1 MKFPLLSLLAVA
13 LLCGCIH
20 LNPIYQN
27 TDERP
32 LKSIVVDGDRPPLA
46 FIEFGEQGSYQD
58 PTQLQNALDRIK
70 STPRPLV
77 ITYVHGWHNNAAS
90 GDVTAFSDWL
100 YSLSQ
105 TQRIRDSGL
114 HLIGVYLG
122 WRGEITDV
130 PVLRQ
135 FSFYSRKAAAE
146 RLASNF
152 DCYDAIAA
160 ISQAAR
166 ESHTADGQYTVL
178 IGHSFGGLV
187 VERAVAHAINAEI
200 HGHAPA
206 ERSLPADL
214 ILVVNPASDSV
225 LTRQMIAALA
235 SRRTEHSRPFLVSL
249 TSTADGATGKA
260 FPFSTSLA
268 ATTKVFNKVELP
280 GSGARGKRA
289 RLQRESERT
298 FYTKTPGH
306 NRFLI
311 NHETEKLPETMPAP
325 PGGSALATNLSHTLK
340 GEEFVTDGGNGV
352 FDLWRIKRIG
362 NLDVPYWNVSVNPSI
377 IKNHGDIWNTRAQA
391 MMAAIFRMTNPI
403 LNPKVKARAILKK
416 EPPPP
421 AYVPQAAQP
430 VAPPPQRD
438 ARQERPLLEAA
449 QAPVAPPA
457 PSPNRRSK
465 ASSKTTR

>member
-1 MKFPLLSLLAVA
+1 MKFPLLSLLAA
-13 LLCGCIH
+13 TLLCGCRHLSAIH
-20 LNPIYQN
+20 QNSDANPV
-27 TDERP
+27 
-32 LKSIVVDGDRPPLA
+32 KSIVADGDRPPLA

-58 PTQLQNALDRIK
+58 PTQLQNALDLIK
-70 STPRPLV
+70 RTPRPLV

-90 GDVTAFSDWL
+90 GDVTAFSNWL
-100 YSLSQ
+100 LSLSQ

-160 ISQAAR
+160 VSQAAR

-206 ERSLPADL
+206 DRSLPADL
-214 ILVVNPASDSV
+214 ILVVNPASDSI
-225 LTRQMIAALA
+225 LTRQMIAALS
-235 SRRTEHSRPFLVSL
+235 SRQTGNARPFLVSL
-249 TSTADGATGKA
+249 TSTADAATGKA
-260 FPFSTSLA
+260 FPASTSLA

-280 GSGARGKRA
+280 GSGAGGTTA
-289 RLQRESERT
+289 RLKRENERT
-298 FYTKTPGH
+298 FYTSTPGH
-306 NRFLI
+306 NKFLI
-311 NHETEKLPETMPAP
+311 NHETEKLPATMPAP
-325 PGGSALATNLSHTLK
+325 PGGSALATNLSNTLK
-340 GEEFVTDGGNGV
+340 GEEFATGGENGV
-352 FDLWRIKRIG
+352 FDLWRIKRTG
-362 NLDVPYWNVSVNPSI
+362 NLDVPYWNVSVDPSI

-403 LNPKVKARAILKK
+403 LNREVKPRAVLKQQPARAKNIASETDHSRPVPLQRKVKS
-416 EPPPP
+416 EPPANPSKP
-421 AYVPQAAQP
+421 
-430 VAPPPQRD
+430 
-438 ARQERPLLEAA
+438 RPL
-449 QAPVAPPA
+449 
-457 PSPNRRSK
+457 PNRESELPVDR
-465 ASSKTTR
+465 TR

>member
-1 MKFPLLSLLAVA
+1 MKFPLLSPFVA
-13 LLCGCIH
+13 MLLCGCGH
-20 LNPIYQN
+20 LNAVYQN
-27 TDERP
+27 TDTDRQ
-32 LKSIVVDGDRPPLA
+32 KSVVSRDGGPPLA

-58 PTQLQNALDRIK
+58 PTQLQNATDLIK
-70 STPRPLV
+70 RTPRPLV
-77 ITYVHGWHNNAAS
+77 ITYVHGWHNNVKS
-90 GDVTAFSDWL
+90 GDVTRFSRWL
-100 YSLSQ
+100 YDLSQ

-160 ISQAAR
+160 VSQAAR
-166 ESHTADGQYTVL
+166 ESHAGDGQYTVL

-235 SRRTEHSRPFLVSL
+235 SRQTGNTRPFLVSL
-249 TSTADGATGKA
+249 TSTADAATGTA
-260 FPFSTSLA
+260 FPASTSLA

-280 GSGARGKRA
+280 GLYDDAEKKHPKR
-289 RLQRESERT
+289 QSERS
-298 FYTKTPGH
+298 FYTSTPGH
-306 NRFLI
+306 NDFLI
-311 NHETEKLPETMPAP
+311 NHETEKLAETVDA
-325 PGGSALATNLSHTLK
+325 SAHAKALAVNLSHTLS
-340 GEEFVTDGGNGV
+340 GDEFVTDGPNGV
-352 FDLWRIKRIG
+352 LEKWRLRLTG
-362 NLDVPYWNVSVNPSI
+362 NDVPYWNVKVDPSI
-377 IKNHGDIWNTRAQA
+377 IKNHGDIWNIRAQA

-403 LNPKVKARAILKK
+403 LNRQVKPRAVLKK
-416 EPPPP
+416 QPKP
-421 AYVPQAAQP
+421 AAIITP
-430 VAPPPQRD
+430 
-438 ARQERPLLEAA
+438 
-449 QAPVAPPA
+449 
-457 PSPNRRSK
+457 K
-465 ASSKTTR
+465 AN